1 MEMDKQYS
9 YADFLKAM
17 GQAGKESSA
26 ENLLNEIYLDMFLNI
41 IHREQSSKRLLTLI
55 DDSLDQKDMAGFM
68 EQLDAAL
75 YLLDDI
81 REYDDISWK
90 NLL

>member
-17 GQAGKESSA
+17 GQTGKESSA

-41 IHREQSSKRLLTLI
+41 IHREQSSNRLLALI
-55 DDSLDQKDMAGFM
+55 DEALDQKDMTAFM
-68 EQLDAAL
+68 EYSTALHQLNCP
-75 YLLDDI
+75 
-81 REYDDISWK
+81 K
-90 NLL
+90 

>member
-41 IHREQSSKRLLTLI
+41 VHREQSSNRLLALI
-55 DDSLDQKDMAGFM
+55 DEALDQKDKEAFM
-68 EQLDAAL
+68 EHTATLHQLN
-75 YLLDDI
+75 
-81 REYDDISWK
+81 SPK
-90 NLL
+90 

>member
-17 GQAGKESSA
+17 GQTANESSA

-41 IHREQSSKRLLTLI
+41 IHREQSSNRLLALI
-55 DDSLDQKDMAGFM
+55 DKALDQKDKDSFM
-68 EQLDAAL
+68 EYTTALHQLNNP
-75 YLLDDI
+75 
-81 REYDDISWK
+81 K
-90 NLL
+90 

>member
-17 GQAGKESSA
+17 GQTANESSA

-41 IHREQSSKRLLTLI
+41 IHREQSSNRLSALI
-55 DDSLDQKDMAGFM
+55 DNALDQKDKDSFM
-68 EQLDAAL
+68 KYTTALHQLNNP
-75 YLLDDI
+75 
-81 REYDDISWK
+81 K
-90 NLL
+90 